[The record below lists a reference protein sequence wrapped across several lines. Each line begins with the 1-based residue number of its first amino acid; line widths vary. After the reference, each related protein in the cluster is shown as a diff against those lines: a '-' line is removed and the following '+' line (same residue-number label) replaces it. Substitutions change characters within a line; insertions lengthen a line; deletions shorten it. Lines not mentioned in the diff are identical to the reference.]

1 MLKAIKALL
10 IASIVS
16 IMFLIICSIGA
27 VGFCLFVVISLCWF
41 IYKFSST
48 INQIIKK
55 GESHENY

>member
-41 IYKFSST
+41 IYKLSNT
-48 INQIIKK
+48 INQLIKK

>member
-16 IMFLIICSIGA
+16 IMFLVICSVGA

-41 IYKFSST
+41 IYKLSST
-48 INQIIKK
+48 VNQVIKRS
-55 GESHENY
+55 ESK